1 MGLLPFC
8 SWAADD
14 AGTLRGVVDAAVR
27 SIMAEYDVPGMA
39 VAVTI
44 DGKAYFFNYGVASRE
59 SKAPVSE
66 STIFELGSISKTFT
80 ATLGT
85 RAQLEG
91 KLALTDHPSQYMPQL
106 KGSAIDKTTLLNLV
120 TYTAGGLPLQVPD
133 EVPDMAAI
141 PAYFQHWKPDVAPG
155 QQRRYSNPSIGLFG
169 HITALA
175 LQRDFADAMASEV
188 FAPLGLAH
196 TYAHV
201 PDSAMPDYAWGYDKN
216 NKPGHVSPDVFD
228 MESYGVKSTS
238 ADMIRFVQQ
247 NIDPGQL
254 AEPMRRAIEATHVG
268 YFTNGDMVQGLGWEQ
283 YAWPVTL
290 ARLLEGNAAAVA
302 DIGRPTRQLAAP
314 RQPSGPTLFNK
325 TGSTARFGG
334 YVMFVPE
341 KRIGIVM
348 LANRN
353 FPIPARILAGYAILA
368 QLASPAK

>member
-1 MGLLPFC
+1 LT

-14 AGTLRGVVDAAVR
+14 AARIRGYVDAAIRPV
-27 SIMAEYDVPGMA
+27 MAEYDVPGMA
-39 VAVTI
+39 IAITI

-80 ATLGT
+80 ATLGAK
-85 RAQLEG
+85 AQLEG
-91 KLALTDHPSQYMPQL
+91 KLALADHPSKYMPQL
-106 KGSAIDKTTLLNLV
+106 KGSAIDQATLLNLV

-141 PAYFQHWKPDVAPG
+141 PAYFQHWKPDAAPG

-175 LQRDFADAMASEV
+175 LQRDFAEAVASEV
-188 FAPLGLAH
+188 FAPLGLGH

-201 PDSAMPDYAWGYDKN
+201 PDSAMPSYAWGYDKN

-247 NIDPGQL
+247 NIDPSQL
-254 AEPMRRAIEATHVG
+254 AEPMRRAVEATHVG
-268 YFTNGDMVQGLGWEQ
+268 YFATGDMVQGLGWEQ
-283 YAWPVTL
+283 YAYPVTL
-290 ARLLEGNAAAVA
+290 TRLLEGNAGAVA
-302 DIGRPTRQLAAP
+302 DVGRPTRQLAPARLP
-314 RQPSGPTLFNK
+314 PGPTLFNK

-334 YVMFVPE
+334 YVLFVPE
-341 KRIGIVM
+341 KKVGIVM
-348 LANRN
+348 LANRS
-353 FPIPARILAGYAILA
+353 FPIPARVTALHAILEQIA
-368 QLASPAK
+368 PLAK